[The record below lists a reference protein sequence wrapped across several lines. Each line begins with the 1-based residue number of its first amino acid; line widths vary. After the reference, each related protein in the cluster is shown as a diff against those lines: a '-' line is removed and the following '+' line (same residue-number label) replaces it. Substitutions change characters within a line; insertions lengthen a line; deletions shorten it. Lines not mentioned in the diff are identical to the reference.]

1 MSGSLFLNQHFNM
14 LIKAGLCTALLF
26 ACNTNK
32 QEAASTPEPGATAKQ
47 DATSTAP
54 LKSDRWNAAQKD
66 FKAEQLKEMP
76 TLFPDWEFSDS
87 GAEKMVNCIVNKD
100 LAFLNST
107 RCPYSHEAG
116 AQNTAT
122 QLKKQQVC
130 TYKAGY
136 EQQKHVHVVACA
148 KEHIKNDWSLQR
160 KVIAKN
166 LVKSIGKLKK
176 EGLSGKNLQLTADC
190 GAAKTVEL
198 LNQAKCTV
206 INPDAQTTD
215 ELAHTVSDC
224 LGTKQLLAVAV
235 SQAIGE
241 CAKAFI
247 ITK

>member
-1 MSGSLFLNQHFNM
+1 MNQTIIVSLCIAL
-14 LIKAGLCTALLF
+14 ATGCTAKPKD
-26 ACNTNK
+26 T
-32 QEAASTPEPGATAKQ
+32 TPAK
-47 DATSTAP
+47 TSAPAP

-76 TLFPDWEFSDS
+76 TLFPDWEFSDNS
-87 GAEKMVNCIVNKD
+87 AEKVVNCIVKKD

-107 RCPYSHEAG
+107 QCQYSHEAG

-122 QLKKQQVC
+122 QLKKQKVC

-136 EQQKHVHVVACA
+136 EQQKHVHAVACA

-176 EGLSGKNLQLTADC
+176 EGLSGKNLQTTADC

-198 LNQAKCTV
+198 LNQAKCKV
-206 INPDAQTTD
+206 INPDAETTD
-215 ELAHTVSDC
+215 ELAHSVSDC
-224 LGTKQLLAVAV
+224 LGKKQILAVAV

-241 CAKAFI
+241 CAKAFV